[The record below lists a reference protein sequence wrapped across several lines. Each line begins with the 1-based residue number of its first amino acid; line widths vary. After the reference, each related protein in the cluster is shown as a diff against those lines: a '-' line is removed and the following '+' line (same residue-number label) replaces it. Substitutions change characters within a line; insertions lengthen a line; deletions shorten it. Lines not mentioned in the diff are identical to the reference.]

1 MEKKII
7 AYKGFDK
14 NLKCRDF
21 QYEVGKE
28 YEKYGDIDVVVE
40 ETDWTGVERYHDEIF
55 KVENTMYNGSV
66 AVALKNS

>member
-1 MEKKII
+1 M
-7 AYKGFDK
+7 
-14 NLKCRDF
+14 
-21 QYEVGKE
+21 